1 MRLSW
6 KPCLRV
12 RGLLALVAGMAVL
25 LAFIRPT
32 TQVIDAADATRIATD
47 QLFVDLAK
55 DHSESPQILNVT
67 MMAPGSPTS
76 WQTGGAL
83 LEKPCDAGPHWWVMI
98 GFAVGKKTTGKGYY
112 TIATDGA
119 VVGNSLNTHTSP

>member
-1 MRLSW
+1 
-6 KPCLRV
+6 V
-12 RGLLALVAGMAVL
+12 IAGMAVL
-25 LAFIRPT
+25 LAFSRPT
-32 TQVIDAADATRIATD
+32 TPVIDAADATRIATD

-55 DHSESPQILNVT
+55 DHAESPQILNVT
-67 MMAPGSPTS
+67 LMAPGSPPS

-83 LEKPCDAGPHWWVMI
+83 LAKPCDAGPHWWVVM